1 MQMRTLQERWRPWS
15 RWLPWLCGLVA
26 TGIAA
31 RNLIL
36 IGTYADLDIYLD
48 VAREFRE
55 GGIDIFRDR
64 ANSGPWVCPHFAALP
79 FVVLEACCGDAL
91 ARWIWCLL
99 LGLGTALLLRS
110 LACAMA
116 MVGGLRWWQWLV
128 FGVLFQ
134 RCLAQNLTHGQLS
147 LLVGTF
153 VAAGVADL
161 MQKRDLRAGTWLGLA
176 AALKLTPLLFL
187 LALPLMRRP
196 RAAAMM
202 LAVAF
207 AAVLLVPWPFCG
219 TAEHARHLADF
230 ARTIAEAIGAPEDA
244 AIVQAHG
251 GPSIGGTLDY
261 LLQARAFDKE
271 GHTVNVVDVG
281 ETALRFTKLA
291 WAGLLGG
298 LLVLWFIRA
307 RAWPEPDRLAMQCS
321 AVMLAIVFFAPL
333 VRVYHLAAAMLPFA
347 LFCRGP
353 RRGPDFWWW
362 ASAFAVLFALTLR
375 QRSLIG
381 ETLWRSLDGGGLL
394 HFALVGMLVWL
405 LRESRS
411 PRESS

>member
-1 MQMRTLQERWRPWS
+1 MRSLQERWHPWL

-26 TGIAA
+26 AVHAA
-31 RNLIL
+31 HNLI
-36 IGTYADLDIYLD
+36 GHKADFGIYLD
-48 VAREFRE
+48 VARELRA

-64 ANSGPWVCPHFAALP
+64 ADSGPWIYPHFAALP
-79 FVVLEACCGDAL
+79 FVVLQAGCGDAL

-99 LGLGTALLLRS
+99 LGLGSALLLRS
-110 LACAMA
+110 LARAIAMI
-116 MVGGLRWWQWLV
+116 GGLRWWQWLV

-147 LLVGTF
+147 LWVGTF

-187 LALPLMRRP
+187 LALPLMRRR
-196 RAAAMM
+196 RAAVMM
-202 LAVAF
+202 LAVTLV
-207 AAVLLVPWPFCG
+207 AVLLVPWPFCG
-219 TAEHARHLADF
+219 TAEHARHLSCF
-230 ARTIAEAIGAPEDA
+230 LRTIAESIGSPTDAP
-244 AIVQAHG
+244 IVQAYG

-261 LLQARAFDKE
+261 LLQARAFGKE
-271 GHTVNVVDVG
+271 GHTVNVVDLG
-281 ETALRFTKLA
+281 ETALRCTKLV

-298 LLVLWFIRA
+298 LLLLWFWRA
-307 RAWPEPDRLAMQCS
+307 RAWPDPSRLAMQSS
-321 AVMLAIVFFAPL
+321 AVMLAIAFFAPL

-362 ASAFAVLFALTLR
+362 ATALSVLFALTLR
-375 QRSLIG
+375 NRRLLG
-381 ETLWRSLDGGGLL
+381 DTLWRSLDGGGLL

-411 PRESS
+411 PRETS